1 MRFADY
7 LTAFNRYDD
16 AALIRDFWAKDCIME
31 TAAGR
36 VMRGQAEVLAMLD
49 RLHDGVRE
57 TMRPQT
63 VIEDGRR
70 IFAEIDMD
78 FTGQRDRPD
87 FPFGPLKAGE
97 TLTVKVFALYR
108 AEGGKVVHLKTA
120 TWPAGVGVT
129 RPG

>member
-7 LTAFNRYDD
+7 LAAFNRYDD
-16 AALIRDFWAKDCIME
+16 AALIRDFWAEDCTME
-31 TAAGR
+31 MASGR

-49 RLHDGVRE
+49 RLHDGVKE

-63 VIEDGRR
+63 VLESGDR

-78 FTGQRDRPD
+78 FTGLRDRPD
-87 FPFGPLKAGE
+87 FPFGPLTAGQ
-97 TLTVKVFALYR
+97 THTVKVFALYR
-108 AEGGKVVHLKTA
+108 TEGCKVVSLKTA

-129 RPG
+129 SPT